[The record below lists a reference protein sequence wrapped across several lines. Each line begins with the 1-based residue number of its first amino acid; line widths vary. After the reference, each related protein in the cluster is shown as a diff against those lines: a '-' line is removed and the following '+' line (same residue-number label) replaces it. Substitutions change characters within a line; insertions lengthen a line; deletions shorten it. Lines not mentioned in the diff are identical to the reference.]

1 MKKIILAILTTIIA
15 LSVQSQTLRTSYFM
29 DKYNNRHQRNP
40 AMSPAWGYLNFP
52 GLGHA
57 HIGLQTNI
65 RLSDFLFP
73 IGDRSGQLGTFLH
86 PEVGVNQFLRGIGRR
101 GEALSLD
108 LNYNILG
115 FGFFTRGH
123 EFWSFD
129 LNVRA
134 QGGANIPRD
143 FFAVLK
149 EAELGLG
156 HTYNLRNLNASV
168 RAYTEFAFGHAR
180 DINDNIRVGGKLKFL
195 VGLGDARFQVDNM
208 SIHTTPDIWTVNTRA
223 TGTVLGNFFAFE
235 YDEYGV
241 LSGLNTSTDNIDPNE
256 LFGNWGLGL
265 DMGVVWQMGD
275 FLGSIFPMLPL
286 SARRFTLSA
295 GLTDLGFIRYRNS
308 SQVRS
313 QGEVVFEGGDISFQD
328 SEFRIDLGNIS
339 DRFSEM
345 IEFRETGATSGMAR
359 GLRTTANIGLEYT
372 FLDNMMSAGL
382 LWSSHFGLPRTF
394 NELTLSY
401 NLRPATWFAIS
412 LSSSVANG
420 FFRSAGWA
428 MNFTPRWGLN
438 FFFGMD
444 YIPFAWTPPLDGLDF
459 LPFGVP
465 INSSNFNFNFG
476 MSIPLGSSH
485 DSFQSRRDRRNLA
498 RQQQM
503 EGLI

>member
-1 MKKIILAILTTIIA
+1 MKKTIITILTIIFA
-15 LSVQSQTLRTSYFM
+15 LNVQAQTLRTSYFM

-52 GLGHA
+52 GLGHM
-57 HIGLQTNI
+57 HIGLQSNM

-73 IGDRSGQLGTFLH
+73 VSNGQLGTFLH
-86 PEVGVNQFLRGIGRR
+86 PEVTTNQFLRGIGRR

-108 LNYNILG
+108 ANFNVLG
-115 FGFFTRGH
+115 FGFYTRGH

-149 EAELGLG
+149 EAEFG
-156 HTYNLRNLNASV
+156 HGNTYNLRNLNASV

-208 SIHTTPDIWTVNTRA
+208 SIHTTPDIWTVTTQA
-223 TGTVLGNFFAFE
+223 TGTTLGNFFAFE

-256 LFGNWGLGL
+256 LLRNWGLGL

-295 GLTDLGFIRYRNS
+295 GLTDLGFINYRTS

-313 QGEVVFEGGDISFQD
+313 AGEVVFEGGDISFEN
-328 SEFRIDLGNIS
+328 SEFSIDLGNIS
-339 DRFSEM
+339 DRFSDM

-359 GLRTTANIGLEYT
+359 GLRTTANIGLEYS

-401 NLRPATWFAIS
+401 NLRPVSWFALS

-444 YIPFAWTPPLDGLDF
+444 YIPFAWTPPLDDLDF

-465 INSSNFNFNFG
+465 INSTNFNFNFG

-485 DSFQSRRDRRNLA
+485 DSFQSRRDRRNLE
-498 RQQQM
+498 RHQQT